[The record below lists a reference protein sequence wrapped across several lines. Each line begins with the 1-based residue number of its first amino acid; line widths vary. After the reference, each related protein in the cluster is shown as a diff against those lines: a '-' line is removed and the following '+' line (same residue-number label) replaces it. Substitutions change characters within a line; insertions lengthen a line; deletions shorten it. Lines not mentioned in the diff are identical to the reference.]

1 MRFGRLSLRHG
12 HRRLLRNYGSH
23 AMKFVTTLLFLTLG
37 VSVCLVADSLAA
49 QPAGKLVLYT
59 SQPDRDAQQTV
70 DAFRKRNPSVEVE
83 IFRSGTTEVMNKLM
97 AEIAA
102 GQPRADVLLIADA
115 LSMERLKAAG
125 QLQPY
130 AEADVRQ
137 FPAEAYDNAK
147 NYFGTKLITT
157 GIIVNRS
164 APLKPKS
171 WADLLRPEAKGQ
183 VVLPSPLYS
192 GAAAIHMGALGVAP
206 VLGPSYY
213 ERLAG
218 NAAVALRGNG
228 AVLNA
233 VAGGQKMY
241 GIIVEF
247 MALNAKAK
255 GSPVDFV
262 FPAEG
267 VSVVTEPTAIMRQSG
282 NPAAARA
289 FVDFV
294 LSKEGQE
301 LAAAQGY
308 LPARRDVAPPA
319 GFPEAGTLKI
329 LPVNIGQ
336 LLKDDELNKKR
347 FADLFGG

>member
-1 MRFGRLSLRHG
+1 MKILTSLLLLS
-12 HRRLLRNYGSH
+12 
-23 AMKFVTTLLFLTLG
+23 AAVVLG
-37 VSVCLVADSLAA
+37 PSALAA
-49 QPAGKLVLYT
+49 PGGKLVLYT

-70 DAFRKRNPSVEVE
+70 EAFRRKNPGVEVE

-102 GQPRADVLLIADA
+102 GKPHADVLLIADA
-115 LSMERLKAAG
+115 LSMERLKATG

-130 AEADVRQ
+130 PEADVRE
-137 FPAEAYDNAK
+137 FPSDAYDKAK
-147 NYFGTKLITT
+147 SYFGTKLITT

-164 APLKPKS
+164 APFKPKA

-192 GAAAIHMGALGVAP
+192 GAAAIHMGALSAAP
-206 VLGPSYY
+206 SLGRDYY
-213 ERLAG
+213 EGLAR
-218 NAAVALRGNG
+218 NSAVALRGNG

-262 FPAEG
+262 FPLEG
-267 VSVVTEPTAIMRQSG
+267 VSIVTEPTAIMRSTS
-282 NPAAARA
+282 NLAAARA
-289 FVDFV
+289 FVDFI

-308 LPARRDVAPPA
+308 LPARKDVAPPT
-319 GFPEAGTLKI
+319 GFPEVGALKI
-329 LPVNIGQ
+329 LPVDTGE
-336 LLKDDELNKKR
+336 LLKQDERNKKR

>member
-1 MRFGRLSLRHG
+1 
-12 HRRLLRNYGSH
+12 
-23 AMKFVTTLLFLTLG
+23 MKIACILAVMVLG
-37 VSVCLVADSLAA
+37 VAIALVADPVHA
-49 QPAGKLVLYT
+49 QPSGKLVLYT

-70 DAFRKRNPSVEVE
+70 DGFRKHNPQVEVE

-102 GQPRADVLLIADA
+102 GQARADILLIADA

-125 QLQPY
+125 QLQRYDP
-130 AEADVRQ
+130 DLRQ
-137 FPAEAYDNAK
+137 FPVDAYDK
-147 NYFGTKLITT
+147 DGTYFGTKLITT

-164 APLKPKS
+164 ATLKPRA
-171 WADLLRPEAKGQ
+171 WADLTRPEARGQ

-192 GAAAIHMGALGVAP
+192 GAAAIHMGALSAAP
-206 VLGPSYY
+206 SLGPAYY
-213 ERLAG
+213 ERLAA
-218 NAAVALRGNG
+218 NSASALRGNG

-247 MALNAKAK
+247 MALNAKSK
-255 GSPVDFV
+255 GSPVDFI
-262 FPAEG
+262 FPSDG
-267 VSVVTEPTAIMRQSG
+267 VSIVTEPTAIMRNSR

-294 LSKEGQE
+294 LSSEGQQ

-308 LPARRDVAPPA
+308 FPARKDVPPPP
-319 GFPEAGTLKI
+319 GFPAPATLKI
-329 LPVNIGQ
+329 LSVDMGE
-336 LLKDDELNKKR
+336 LLRQDEINKKR

>member
-1 MRFGRLSLRHG
+1 
-12 HRRLLRNYGSH
+12 
-23 AMKFVTTLLFLTLG
+23 MKSITVFAG
-37 VSVCLVADSLAA
+37 LVAALSAILIAGPLAA
-49 QPAGKLVLYT
+49 QAGGKLVLYT

-70 DAFRKRNPSVEVE
+70 EGFRQRNPGVEVE

-102 GQPRADVLLIADA
+102 GAPRADVLLIADA

-125 QLQPY
+125 QLLAYP
-130 AEADVRQ
+130 EADVRQ
-137 FPAEAYDNAK
+137 FAVDAYDK
-147 NYFGTKLITT
+147 GKSYFGTKLITT
-157 GIIVNRS
+157 GIVVNRA
-164 APLKPKS
+164 APMKPAS
-171 WADLLRPEAKGQ
+171 WADLLKPEAKGQ

-192 GAAAIHMGALGVAP
+192 GAAAIHMAALSASP
-206 VLGPSYY
+206 TLGPGYY
-213 ERLAG
+213 ETLAR

-267 VSVVTEPTAIMRQSG
+267 VSIVTEPTAIMRG
-282 NPAAARA
+282 TKNPAAARA

-294 LSKEGQE
+294 LSKDGQAM
-301 LAAAQGY
+301 AAAQGY

-319 GFPEAGTLKI
+319 GLPEVGTLKI
-329 LPVNIGQ
+329 LPADIGE
-336 LLKDDELNKKR
+336 LLKRDELNKKR

>member
-1 MRFGRLSLRHG
+1 MMKPGLISWLIAVLAGALIAGPLS
-12 HRRLLRNYGSH
+12 
-23 AMKFVTTLLFLTLG
+23 
-37 VSVCLVADSLAA
+37 A
-49 QPAGKLVLYT
+49 QPVGKLVLYT
-59 SQPDRDAQQTV
+59 SQPDRDAQRTV
-70 DAFRKRNPSVEVE
+70 DAFRKKNPGVDVE
-83 IFRSGTTEVMNKLM
+83 IFRSGTTEVMSKLM

-115 LSMERLKAAG
+115 LSMQRLKAAG
-125 QLQPY
+125 QLQAYPD
-130 AEADVRQ
+130 ADVREL
-137 FPAEAYDNAK
+137 PPDAYDK
-147 NYFGTKLITT
+147 DMTYFGTKLITT
-157 GIIVNRS
+157 GIIVNRQTP
-164 APLKPKS
+164 AKPRS
-171 WADLLRPEAKGQ
+171 WADLLKPEARGQ

-192 GAAAIHMGALGVAP
+192 GAAAIHMAALSADPALGP
-206 VLGPSYY
+206 DYY
-213 ERLAG
+213 EKLAKNG
-218 NAAVALRGNG
+218 AVALRGNG

-267 VSVVTEPTAIMRQSG
+267 VSIVTEPTAILHGTG

-301 LAAAQGY
+301 VAASQGY
-308 LPARRDVAPPA
+308 FPARKDVKPPA
-319 GFPEAGTLKI
+319 GFPEAAALKF
-329 LPVNIGQ
+329 LPVDIAE
-336 LLKDDELNKKR
+336 LLKQDERNKKR
-347 FADLFGG
+347 FAELFGG

>member
-1 MRFGRLSLRHG
+1 MNFITALLCVITAVSTPFAAGPLS
-12 HRRLLRNYGSH
+12 
-23 AMKFVTTLLFLTLG
+23 
-37 VSVCLVADSLAA
+37 A
-49 QPAGKLVLYT
+49 QVVGKLVLYT

-70 DAFRKRNPSVEVE
+70 DGFRQKNPGVEVE
-83 IFRSGTTEVMNKLM
+83 IFRSGTTEVMSKLM
-97 AEIAA
+97 SEIAA
-102 GQPRADVLLIADA
+102 GNPRADVLLIADA

-125 QLQPY
+125 KLQPY
-130 AEADVRQ
+130 PEADVRQ
-137 FPAEAYDNAK
+137 FPAEAYDK
-147 NYFGTKLITT
+147 TKSYFGTKLITT

-164 APLKPKS
+164 APLKPKT
-171 WADLLRPEAKGQ
+171 WTDLLRPEAKGQ

-192 GAAAIHMGALGVAP
+192 GAAAIHMGALSAAP
-206 VLGPSYY
+206 ALGPGYY

-218 NAAVALRGNG
+218 NGAVALRGNG

-267 VSVVTEPTAIMRQSG
+267 VSIVTEPTAIMRAVK

-294 LSKEGQE
+294 LSKEGQAM
-301 LAAAQGY
+301 AAAQGY
-308 LPARRDVAPPA
+308 LPARKDVAPPA
-319 GFPEAGTLKI
+319 GFPEVGTLKI
-329 LPVNIGQ
+329 LPVDIGE
-336 LLKDDELNKKR
+336 LLKRDELNKKR